1 MSDQPPAPKPMQIGP
16 YTLENRFILAPM
28 AGITDRPF
36 RRLCR
41 RYGAALA
48 VSEMVSAN
56 PALRHDRK
64 TLLRTDHLG
73 ETGLR
78 SVQILGNDPHDMAE
92 AARFNADRGAQI
104 IDINMGCPAKKV
116 CSKAAGSALLRDE
129 ALVSD
134 ILASV
139 VRAVDI
145 PVTLKI
151 RTGWDLE
158 NRNAVSIAKIA
169 ADTGIQALT
178 VHGRS
183 RACGFSGEAEYR
195 TIRVVKEAVA
205 IPVIANGDIDSPHKA
220 LFVLQETGADAVM
233 VGRAALGQPWLFRAM
248 NQGRDDAPDCR
259 PPGHQEI
266 QALILEH
273 IQELHAFYGEHQGI
287 RIARKH
293 FGWYMDHLSCTMN
306 YKPGFN
312 TQTTAC
318 GQLYF
323 VGHVFDQITQASPT

>member
-1 MSDQPPAPKPMQIGP
+1 MSGQPPTPMQIGP
-16 YTLENRFILAPM
+16 YTLENPFILAPM

-116 CSKAAGSALLRDE
+116 CSKAAGSALMRDE

-195 TIRVVKEAVA
+195 TIRAVKKAVA
-205 IPVIANGDIDSPHKA
+205 IPVIANGDIDSPQKA
-220 LFVLQETGADAVM
+220 LTVLQQTGADAVM
-233 VGRAALGQPWLFRAM
+233 IGRAALGQPWLFRAM
-248 NQGRDDAPDCR
+248 NQGRDDATDCR

-312 TQTTAC
+312 IQTTAR
-318 GQLYF
+318 GQLDF
-323 VGHVFDQITQASPT
+323 VGQVLDQMTQASPT